1 MPEDNAF
8 IAAGGDKAFDLA
20 HEHCVGKTFRRS
32 PVLQPAVT
40 FLPTSAQQ
48 GQTVT
53 LAITGAG
60 THFVSGTTV
69 PNFGSSI
76 VTNSFTVSGPTSA
89 SAQIVISPTAPVGVQ
104 AVTLTTSAEVDTG
117 FFTVVAGTPAIALIA
132 PNVIDPTQTEIVTV
146 TGAFTNWING
156 TTTANFG
163 PQISVGGA
171 TAGTFGPVTVSSPTT
186 FTANLSTNGA
196 ALGASTVQVQTGA
209 QTLTVNSGFTVETCT
224 ATPPTVLLFSPLEN
238 ATGAPANTNISW
250 QFSTPMN
257 RGTIT
262 LYNPT
267 TNPSGTIYIWD
278 SVTGLAVPGTL
289 SLDASGRTATFIPGQ
304 ALAVGRAYY
313 VYLSYATYIQ
323 DICGNNLSS
332 LEYSFTVAFNQDT
345 TGPNLIGD
353 SPEGNDTNIALN
365 APVVLQ
371 FDKVLD
377 PITAENGITVETGG
391 NPVTGTFAFSA
402 DEKTVTFT
410 PTANWAA
417 STVFTVAYSSQ
428 ITDTAGIALANPGSF
443 NFTTGAATDTAGPTV
458 TLVNPPSG
466 SLGVGLN
473 ETPRVVFNK
482 LINQLSVTA
491 STFQLRNS
499 VTGQVVLATVAVS
512 ADRMSAALTPNS
524 PLLPGTTYYL
534 YLSCIDISGNYGCN
548 SYTNFTTGTGAVATR
563 ASVVNFS
570 PPSGSTGVPLN
581 TSVVAVM
588 SGQIDPT
595 SVSSSAITLSP
606 SVSGAVALASD
617 GVTLTFVPGGLLN
630 ASTLYTATVSGF
642 KDTEG
647 NMVAAS
653 TETFTTGS
661 VSSTSSLAVN
671 SVTPANLSTGVPVNS
686 TVVFTFSAPVDPV
699 TVNLNNLYVYISNPG
714 AVLAGTF
721 SVSGATATFTP
732 QTVLPGNA
740 QIGVWVGSNVQDLA
754 GNSCTGWGSTF
765 TTANTPD
772 TTPPTV
778 TSVTPLNNA
787 SNVGQNTQVVVTFS
801 KSINPSTINSTSL
814 VLFNGV
820 APIYNGSTISADN
833 RTVILNPGGSPL
845 PPGAAITVAA
855 SHIIQDL
862 SGNPLVDFSSQF
874 TVAQQVPASGPSIT
888 GQRPGYG
895 ATQVPVNTLIT
906 LFASAPLNP
915 STVTGAIHVSDNGV
929 PITGSVALLSSN
941 QAIQFTPGN
950 PFSPGDLIQVFL
962 DQTLQDV
969 YGNPLTSIYSGQF
982 TVADILP
989 NTPPVLVATNPFNG
1003 ATNVPTN
1010 TVIQLAYNQ
1019 PLLAST
1025 VNTTNIALYDNSLGY
1040 VTPDS
1045 IGLDST
1051 GQVILI
1057 TPPEGS
1063 FVAGTG
1069 YQVWF
1074 NSNTVTN
1081 PNGLA
1086 APSPGLNFTTGS
1098 TGDSAALTVKSW
1110 LRPTARRIL
1119 GLTPA
1124 LMSSLIRR

>member
-1 MPEDNAF
+1 M
-8 IAAGGDKAFDLA
+8 
-20 HEHCVGKTFRRS
+20 
-32 PVLQPAVT
+32 
-40 FLPTSAQQ
+40 
-48 GQTVT
+48 
-53 LAITGAG
+53 
-60 THFVSGTTV
+60 
-69 PNFGSSI
+69 
-76 VTNSFTVSGPTSA
+76 
-89 SAQIVISPTAPVGVQ
+89 
-104 AVTLTTSAEVDTG
+104 
-117 FFTVVAGTPAIALIA
+117 
-132 PNVIDPTQTEIVTV
+132 
-146 TGAFTNWING
+146 
-156 TTTANFG
+156 
-163 PQISVGGA
+163 
-171 TAGTFGPVTVSSPTT
+171 
-186 FTANLSTNGA
+186 
-196 ALGASTVQVQTGA
+196 
-209 QTLTVNSGFTVETCT
+209 
-224 ATPPTVLLFSPLEN
+224 
-238 ATGAPANTNISW
+238 
-250 QFSTPMN
+250 
-257 RGTIT
+257 
-262 LYNPT
+262 
-267 TNPSGTIYIWD
+267 
-278 SVTGLAVPGTL
+278 
-289 SLDASGRTATFIPGQ
+289 
-304 ALAVGRAYY
+304 
-313 VYLSYATYIQ
+313 
-323 DICGNNLSS
+323 
-332 LEYSFTVAFNQDT
+332 
-345 TGPNLIGD
+345 
-353 SPEGNDTNIALN
+353 
-365 APVVLQ
+365 
-371 FDKVLD
+371 
-377 PITAENGITVETGG
+377 
-391 NPVTGTFAFSA
+391 
-402 DEKTVTFT
+402 
-410 PTANWAA
+410 
-417 STVFTVAYSSQ
+417 
-428 ITDTAGIALANPGSF
+428 
-443 NFTTGAATDTAGPTV
+443 
-458 TLVNPPSG
+458 
-466 SLGVGLN
+466 
-473 ETPRVVFNK
+473 
-482 LINQLSVTA
+482 
-491 STFQLRNS
+491 
-499 VTGQVVLATVAVS
+499 
-512 ADRMSAALTPNS
+512 
-524 PLLPGTTYYL
+524 
-534 YLSCIDISGNYGCN
+534 
-548 SYTNFTTGTGAVATR
+548 
-563 ASVVNFS
+563 
-570 PPSGSTGVPLN
+570 
-581 TSVVAVM
+581 
-588 SGQIDPT
+588 
-595 SVSSSAITLSP
+595 
-606 SVSGAVALASD
+606 
-617 GVTLTFVPGGLLN
+617 
-630 ASTLYTATVSGF
+630 
-642 KDTEG
+642 
-647 NMVAAS
+647 
-653 TETFTTGS
+653 
-661 VSSTSSLAVN
+661 N

-814 VLFNGV
+814 SLFNGV

-1098 TGDSAALTVKSW
+1098 TGDSAALTVKSLAPPNGAKNIGTNAGLNVVFNKAVNPITVTGSTIQLSGGGTTEVPSSISFSPDYTVVNIVPQAPLPPSTTMTVTVNGVQSVSGFKVTPQTSTFTTLSGPDLTAPYVISSSVTSGEANVPVNAVFTMQFNKPMNLNTFNPATVCVGPYPYW
-1110 LRPTARRIL
+1110 WYGYCYTPVSATMSFSADMTTVYLVPSSNLGVGTQYYLSSSGTQDLSGNPQTGFAASFTTSFVSNATAPGVVNTNPDDGLTLVPTNTSVQVLFTEPIQPTSIGQVTLKAGSTPVTVVPSFLNGNQTLVLAPAVPLLPATGYTLSISGVQDNAGNEMTSTTTANFTTGPGIGDRGIGGQGKEARRGRDAIALDNHRAVVQRPL
-1119 GLTPA
+1119 GLENRAQQVVRDGGVEGHSAFDERAEAGFA
-1124 LMSSLIRR
+1124 LHHDQRADLGFLQLIQRQHDLVDDFAAFELSAQTEEAAAAQARQHAANVVLKNHDERDGGIGSERRQHAAQQFQAQPHRDKIDGQQNP